1 MESNSREDKEQCD
14 MKLLAIF
21 VESAENYV
29 QMGTDC
35 FRGAIE
41 EVERGRDW
49 DDFGQEVGHFNPEPA
64 AFQRC

>member
-1 MESNSREDKEQCD
+1 
-14 MKLLAIF
+14 MKLFAIF